1 MCAWQIETGQPGWM
15 RYGKT
20 QNVTASI
27 PPRFTFKGVISEH
40 PRVRPE
46 AAKALTRFVRA
57 FVRPESALTWGK
69 TFFRTESSRALAKGS
84 LFDVAGRWHDD
95 QHDDIEQQAVATP

>member
-57 FVRPESALTWGK
+57 FVCPESALTWGK
-69 TFFRTESSRALAKGS
+69 LFSEQNHPALWLMAVS
-84 LFDVAGRWHDD
+84 LTLSAGGTT
-95 QHDDIEQQAVATP
+95 INMMI